1 MAGLA
6 DRLRNEGMQQ
16 GMQQGMQKG
25 LHEGIEG
32 ALRLQLKLKFGE
44 LPDWAEMKLQQAT
57 DEQLTHWLTQILN
70 ANSLTE
76 LLA

>member
-6 DRLRNEGMQQ
+6 ERLRNEGMQQ
-16 GMQQGMQKG
+16 GMQQG

-44 LPDWAEMKLQQAT
+44 LPGWAEAKLRQAS
-57 DEQLTHWLTQILN
+57 DEQLTHWLTRILN
-70 ANSLTE
+70 ADSLTGV
-76 LLA
+76 LS